1 MSIQKPRKPL
11 TEEQKARRKEYKKAW
26 NAANKEKVAAYNREW
41 IEKNPD
47 RARESRRLW
56 AVKNPEKISEKDSK
70 YRANNA
76 EKLRELSKTNYE
88 KNKEA
93 LSLYYQERYVFHR
106 DEILER
112 NAAWRS
118 ANPEKARLF
127 CINRRARLRAQNGK
141 LSSGIIDRLMELQ
154 RGKCIVCKVCIRKSG
169 HHLDHIEPLSK
180 GGVNSDENMQLLCP
194 TCNRKKSSKDPIK
207 FMQSHGLLL

>member
-88 KNKEA
+88 KIKKR
-93 LSLYYQERYVFHR
+93 SPCIIKR
-106 DEILER
+106 DMCFIEM
-112 NAAWRS
+112 NFG
-118 ANPEKARLF
+118 EK
-127 CINRRARLRAQNGK
+127 RR
-141 LSSGIIDRLMELQ
+141 ME
-154 RGKCIVCKVCIRKSG
+154 IRKPREG
-169 HHLDHIEPLSK
+169 AAFLYK
-180 GGVNSDENMQLLCP
+180 
-194 TCNRKKSSKDPIK
+194 
-207 FMQSHGLLL
+207 